1 MEDYDIIRQVKAG
14 DPEAFAL
21 LVERYHRQLLNFIFR
36 IVRDPAVVEDIGQ
49 EVFLN
54 VYKSLKEFDEDRGTP
69 FSAWLFIAARNR
81 CLSELRSRNRKEKIF
96 VEVIAD
102 VRSGQRSAEEA
113 LMADQLLGA
122 LHQCLGQLPEPYRGA
137 ILRSLEGDSLRD
149 IAERD
154 GISLGTVKSRLFR
167 ARKMIKAFL
176 NEYYGGGYEG
186 I

>member
-1 MEDYDIIRQVKAG
+1 MEDYDIIRQVKGG

-21 LVERYHRQLLNFIFR
+21 LVEKYHRQLLNFIFR

-49 EVFLN
+49 EVFLS
-54 VYKSLKEFDEDRGTP
+54 VYKSLKEFDESRGTP
-69 FSAWLFIAARNR
+69 FSAWLFITARNR
-81 CLSELRSRNRKEKIF
+81 CLSELRSGKRKEKVF
-96 VEVIAD
+96 LEDIAEM
-102 VRSGQRSAEEA
+102 RSGQKNAEET
-113 LMADQLLGA
+113 LIADRRLRA
-122 LHQCLGQLPEPYRGA
+122 LHECLDQLPEPYRGA
-137 ILRSLEGDSLRD
+137 ILRSLEGDSLHE